1 MIAVISIRQWLN
13 DVINFDKRIYLYV
26 LLHQTL
32 HAMNGGTV
40 DSIIHSL
47 GCHKG
52 VAQWIPWLLLLV
64 SKKIWI
70 RPYHYSIWCL
80 RNKIMPPLHQIIA
93 GDESCCFHNEPESKR
108 QSVLTFDRKNY
119 GDRIFITTVF
129 KLLLEYKNLVSIST
143 LSDRQTPYKTY
154 MKMLDSIEPRWFKI

>member
-1 MIAVISIRQWLN
+1 
-13 DVINFDKRIYLYV
+13 
-26 LLHQTL
+26 
-32 HAMNGGTV
+32 
-40 DSIIHSL
+40 
-47 GCHKG
+47 
-52 VAQWIPWLLLLV
+52 
-64 SKKIWI
+64 
-70 RPYHYSIWCL
+70 
-80 RNKIMPPLHQIIA
+80 MPPLHQIIA

-154 MKMLDSIEPRWFKI
+154 MKMLDSI